1 VTLPE
6 LLEAYRRRAIEAAA
20 VGASAPLASVY
31 DAVVADLA
39 PLVNGNGSRSIASAT
54 PTFERWLTAAQV
66 AELLGVSERWAY
78 DHAEQL
84 GGKRLSRRCLRFS
97 ETAVRRYLERRG

>member
-1 VTLPE
+1 MTLLE
-6 LLEAYRRRAIEAAA
+6 LLEAYRRRAVEAAA

-31 DAVVADLA
+31 EAIVAELA
-39 PLVNGNGSRSIASAT
+39 PLAGGNGTAAA
-54 PTFERWLTAAQV
+54 PAQDDRWLAPAEV
-66 AELLGVSERWAY
+66 AGMLGTSVRWVY

-97 ETAVRRYLERRG
+97 EAAVRRRLERRG